1 MDVTAL
7 YNSNVL
13 VDFIEHHQTFTFGI
27 FLSVIEVY

>member
-13 VDFIEHHQTFTFGI
+13 VDFIEHQQTLTFGI
-27 FLSVIEVY
+27 FWSVIEVY